1 MPAAESL
8 SPAELEKRT
17 ASYNTRRALLKS
29 NPALFVSKTRL
40 SIRGLPLYVSERA
53 LKRLG
58 IYAVRNFEAEVK
70 KGGRQALSPEELFVD
85 TDDMDKVNEE
95 EKVKAKAK
103 SKKEKGGRDTGVKQ
117 AKIVRQN
124 DRVDALTEK
133 GKSRGYGFLEMQRHS
148 DALRVLRWANNNSEV
163 GGLFR
168 NWWKSEVEELIKSVE
183 KGDKK
188 NDTDEALL
196 NRLKSELE
204 HLESAEGR
212 KDKKTLVI
220 EFSIENAQVIN
231 RRKEKIEVRLHAK
244 ENLKML

>member
-1 MPAAESL
+1 
-8 SPAELEKRT
+8 
-17 ASYNTRRALLKS
+17 
-29 NPALFVSKTRL
+29 
-40 SIRGLPLYVSERA
+40 
-53 LKRLG
+53 
-58 IYAVRNFEAEVK
+58 
-70 KGGRQALSPEELFVD
+70 
-85 TDDMDKVNEE
+85 
-95 EKVKAKAK
+95 
-103 SKKEKGGRDTGVKQ
+103 
-117 AKIVRQN
+117 
-124 DRVDALTEK
+124 
-133 GKSRGYGFLEMQRHS
+133 MQRHS

-168 NWWKSEVEELIKSVE
+168 NWWKSEVEGLIKSVE
-183 KGDKK
+183 KGEKK